1 MATDPARRRP
11 VQARRASEGTQ
22 RHCRP
27 TGRSRLAEIQNSV
40 GSNPTG
46 ATALTRGH
54 RPTGRSRPSQERK
67 RLGSNPSVPTADQ
80 RGVRLSA
87 RIPGPQP
94 GGTGSTPVR
103 RTDLLGAHVRW
114 GARLSCKQLAVGSI
128 PTVSTEDSPV
138 VQSVGWGA
146 VNAQIQV
153 RALVGELSRQGSLAA
168 RQRTVNPPDVGS
180 TPTPALT
187 TSGR

>member
-1 MATDPARRRP
+1 MW
-11 VQARRASEGTQ
+11 V
-22 RHCRP
+22 
-27 TGRSRLAEIQNSV
+27 
-40 GSNPTG
+40 
-46 ATALTRGH
+46 
-54 RPTGRSRPSQERK
+54 
-67 RLGSNPSVPTADQ
+67 
-80 RGVRLSA
+80 
-87 RIPGPQP
+87 RIPPVPLPSHGDIDQP
-94 GGTGSTPVR
+94 AGVVRPRNGNVWVRIPVSPLPADAAFVYRPGSLVLSQGGRVQLPYAV
-103 RTDLLGAHVRW
+103 LKLGAHVRW

-128 PTVSTEDSPV
+128 PTVSTEISPV

-187 TSGR
+187 SNGR